1 MADSFVHLH
10 VHTDNSM
17 LDGAARI
24 DELIAEAVRL
34 EMPAIAITDH
44 GTMFGAFEFW
54 KKATNAGIKPIIGL
68 EAYVAPEGRFHKK
81 PVRWGDGGEDDTS
94 GTGAY
99 THMTLLAET
108 TEGMHN
114 LFKLSSAGYLEGY
127 YQKPRLDREILAELG
142 SGLIATT
149 GCASGEVQT
158 RIRRGEYDLALQAAA
173 EMRDILGRDNY
184 FVEIMDHGIDIE
196 KRAMMDLLRLAK
208 DLDIPLIASND
219 LHYTHAH
226 DAASHDAVLCVQT
239 GSKLEDTQRF
249 KFGSHEFY
257 LKSSEQMRSLFRDL
271 PEACDNTLLIAE
283 RCEVTFD
290 TNANYMPR
298 FPAPEGETEDS
309 LFVREVWEGL
319 ARRYPDG
326 VTPEVKARAEYEIGV
341 ITEKGFPGYYLVV
354 ADFIGWARKNGIRVG
369 PGRGSGAGSIAAY
382 AMGITDL
389 DPLEHGLLFERF
401 LNPERE
407 SLPDFDI
414 DFGPRRRDEVKHYV
428 TEKYGSDHVAQI
440 VTYNIIK
447 AKQALKDASRVLGFP
462 YELGDRLTK
471 AMPPSVLGK
480 DMSLG
485 DLFDKDHSRF
495 KEAATFREVVESDP
509 MAKIAYETARGMEK
523 IKRNTGVHAAGV
535 IMSSKPLADIVP
547 LMMRDS
553 DGQIITQFD
562 YPSCE
567 ELGLV
572 KMDFLGLRNLDILDD
587 ALENISMN
595 RGVDIVL
602 EDLPFNDP
610 GVYELLSTGETLG
623 IFQLDSPPMRDL
635 LRKMKPDNFEDI
647 SAVLALYRPGP
658 MGADSHNN
666 YALRKNNLQ
675 EIVPIHPELKESLA
689 PVLEPTYGL
698 IVYQEQVMEIARIV
712 AGYSLAQADLLRRA
726 MGKKKKEILDKE
738 FAPFSAGMIE
748 RGYSMA
754 ATKALWEILVPFS
767 DYAFNKSH
775 SAAYG
780 VVSYFTAYLKAHY
793 PAEYLAA
800 LLTSVRDDR
809 EKMGMY
815 MVEARRMGVTLLPP
829 DINESQVNFAAVGEN
844 MRFGLGMIRNVG
856 VSVTEHILA
865 ARAEH
870 GAYTGFYDFLSK
882 VPVQALNKRTVEAL
896 IKAGAF
902 DSFGDSR
909 RALLEIHESAV
920 DEAAKDKRG
929 ASRGDVGFDFEE
941 LYDAPIN
948 TIPDRPEWPKK
959 IKLEFEREMLG
970 QFVSDHPL
978 NGLDKMLVRESD
990 FPIVTLRVDE
1000 KITAGEDA
1008 DSESESTFELQGAN
1022 EGDTIR
1028 LAGLLRSVEHRVA
1041 RNSGNPYGMA
1051 VLEDQSGTI
1060 LLSFMGKSYLEN
1072 RDQLV
1077 QDAIVAVRGR
1087 VRLREAEVSVG
1098 VFDVRTLDSSR
1109 EEIVSV
1115 VKFALHERHTTEARL
1130 RDLAEVLERH
1140 PGDVDV
1146 EFRVLTASG
1155 ARVFALPHK
1164 VAPSGSLYAEIK
1176 RILGPN
1182 CFD

>member
-24 DELIAEAVRL
+24 DDAIAEAVRQG
-34 EMPAIAITDH
+34 MPALAITDH
-44 GTMFGAFEFW
+44 GNMFGAFEFW
-54 KKATNAGIKPIIGL
+54 KKATKAGIKPIIGL
-68 EAYVAPEGRFHKK
+68 EAYSAPEGRLHKK
-81 PVRWGDGGEDDTS
+81 PVRWGGDREDDIS
-94 GTGAY
+94 GAGAY

-114 LFKLSSAGYLEGY
+114 LFRLSSAGYLEGY
-127 YQKPRLDREILAELG
+127 YQKPRLDRELLSQYGKGI
-142 SGLIATT
+142 IATT

-158 RIRRGEYDLALQAAA
+158 RLRRGEYDLALQSAA
-173 EMRDILGRDNY
+173 EMRDILGPDNY

-196 KRAMMDLLRLAK
+196 KRSMMDLLRLAK
-208 DLDIPLIASND
+208 DLSIPLVATND

-226 DAASHDAVLCVQT
+226 DATAHEAILCVQT
-239 GSKLEDTQRF
+239 GSKLEDTDRF
-249 KFGSHEFY
+249 KFGSNEFY
-257 LKSSEQMRSLFRDL
+257 LKSAEQMRSLFRDL
-271 PEACDNTLLIAE
+271 PSACDNTLLIAE
-283 RCEVTFD
+283 RCDVTFD
-290 TNANYMPR
+290 TSANYMPR

-309 LFVREVWEGL
+309 LFVREVWAGL
-319 ARRYPDG
+319 DRRYPAGITD
-326 VTPEVKARAEYEIGV
+326 EVRQRAEYEIGV
-341 ITEKGFPGYYLVV
+341 ITSKGFPGYYLVV
-354 ADFIGWARKNGIRVG
+354 ADFIRWARDNGIRVG

-440 VTYNIIK
+440 VTYNVIK
-447 AKQALKDASRVLGFP
+447 AKQALKDASRVHGFA

-480 DMSLG
+480 DMSLNE
-485 DLFDKDHSRF
+485 LFDPANPRY
-495 KEAATFREVVESDP
+495 KEAAGFREVVELDP
-509 MAKIAYETARGMEK
+509 QAKIAYESARGMEK

-535 IMSSKPLADIVP
+535 IMSSKPLGDIVP

-587 ALENISMN
+587 ALENIKAN
-595 RGVDIVL
+595 RGIDLVL
-602 EDLPFNDP
+602 EDLPFDDP
-610 GVYELLSTGETLG
+610 GVFELLSTGETLG

-635 LRKMKPDNFEDI
+635 LRKMKPDSFEDI

-675 EIVPIHPELKESLA
+675 EIVPIHPELKDSLA
-689 PVLEPTYGL
+689 PVLQPTYGL

-712 AGYSLAQADLLRRA
+712 AGYTLAQADLLRRA
-726 MGKKKKEILDKE
+726 MGKKKKEILDQE
-738 FAPFSAGMIE
+738 FAPFSAGMLE
-748 RGYSMA
+748 RGYSME

-809 EKMGMY
+809 EKLGMY

-829 DINESQVNFAAVGEN
+829 DINESRVNFAAVGDN
-844 MRFGLGMIRNVG
+844 VRFGLGMIRNVG
-856 VSVTEHILA
+856 VAVTEHIES
-865 ARAEH
+865 ARTTL
-870 GAYTGFYDFLSK
+870 GAYEGFYDYLSK

-896 IKAGAF
+896 IKSGAF
-902 DSFGDSR
+902 DGFGHSR
-909 RALLEIHESAV
+909 RALLEIHEAAV

-929 ASRGDVGFDFEE
+929 ASKGDIGFDFAE
-941 LYDAPIN
+941 LYDEPVQA
-948 TIPDRPEWPKK
+948 IPERPEWPKK

-978 NGLDKMLVRESD
+978 NGLDRMLARESD
-990 FPIVTLRVDE
+990 FPIATLRVEE
-1000 KITAGEDA
+1000 KIVAGDDE
-1008 DSESESTFELQGAN
+1008 DSESDVIYELQGAR

-1041 RNSGNPYGMA
+1041 RNSGNPYAMA
-1051 VLEDQSGTI
+1051 VLEDLAGNITI
-1060 LLSFMGKSYLEN
+1060 SLMGKSYLQN
-1072 RDQLV
+1072 KDALV

-1109 EEIVSV
+1109 DETVSV
-1115 VKFALHERHTTEARL
+1115 VKFSIPERHTTESRMAELAAVLAR
-1130 RDLAEVLERH
+1130 H
-1140 PGDVDV
+1140 SGDVDV
-1146 EFRVLTASG
+1146 ELRVLTPSG
-1155 ARVFALPHK
+1155 TRVFALEQR
-1164 VAPSGSLYAEIK
+1164 VTPSGNLYAEIK